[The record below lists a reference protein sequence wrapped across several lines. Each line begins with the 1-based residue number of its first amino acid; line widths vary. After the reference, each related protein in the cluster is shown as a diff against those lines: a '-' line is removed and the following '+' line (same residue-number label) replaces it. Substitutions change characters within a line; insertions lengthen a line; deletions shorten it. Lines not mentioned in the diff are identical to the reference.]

1 MTQRVA
7 ILSVQLVP
15 GEKAVRLLPAGEF
28 RSADGSGR
36 PKDVSAWRLD
46 AATAAALIA
55 RHQARQSRRV
65 VDYEH
70 QTLMAAQNGQPAPAA
85 GWIDALEWREGDGL
99 YATIEWTPKAAA
111 MVAAQEYRYLSPV
124 FPYDATGRPLD
135 IHSAGL
141 TNTPG
146 LDGLTDLAAL
156 TAFPTPPD
164 EETAVNEL
172 LKKLLGAL
180 GLPETTSEADALA
193 GVTAL
198 KAKADEQN
206 AKIAALTAQVG
217 QAPDPAK
224 WVNVATMQAMQTELA
239 TLKAEAVGREVAT
252 LVDAAMKEGRLLPA
266 QNEWAEALGKTDLAA
281 LKSYIAAT
289 PANPALA
296 AMQTDGKAMGGGKST
311 PSDADLAVMKAL
323 GLTADEYA
331 KGKIEEA

>member
-1 MTQRVA
+1 MTQRIA

-15 GEKAVRLLPAGEF
+15 GQKAVRLLPAGEF
-28 RSADGSGR
+28 KSSDGSGR
-36 PKDVSAWRLD
+36 PHDVTSWKLD
-46 AATAAALIA
+46 AATAAILIA
-55 RHQARQSRRV
+55 RNQARQSRRV

-70 QTLMAAQNGQPAPAA
+70 QTFRAAENGRPAPAA
-85 GWIDALEWREGDGL
+85 GWIDSLEWREGDGL
-99 YATIEWTPKAAA
+99 YAHIEWTEAAA
-111 MVAAQEYRYLSPV
+111 RMIAAGEYRFISPV
-124 FPYDATGRPLD
+124 FPYDSTGRPTE
-135 IHSAGL
+135 IRAAGL
-141 TNTPG
+141 TNDPG

-156 TAFPTPPD
+156 TAFFTPPD

-198 KAKADEQN
+198 KAKADEQTT
-206 AKIAALTAQVG
+206 KIAALTAQVG
-217 QAPDPAK
+217 QAPDPSKYVA
-224 WVNVATMQAMQTELA
+224 VATMQTMQTELA

-266 QNEWAEALGKTDLAA
+266 QKEWAENLGKADLAA
-281 LKSYIAAT
+281 LKSYVAAT

-296 AMQTDGKAMGGGKST
+296 AMQSNGKDMGGGKST

-331 KGKIEEA
+331 KGKIEEV